1 MSDCLFCKMAGGEI
15 PVDLVLESDALMAFR
30 DINPQAPHH
39 VLIIPRAH
47 VGGLEDLDAEQEE
60 LAGQML
66 MAAQQVARQE
76 GFAEQGYRTVIN
88 TGSDGGQEIQHLHV
102 HVLAGRRMQW
112 PPG

>member
-39 VLIIPRAH
+39 VLIIPRTH
-47 VGGLEDLDAEQEE
+47 VGGLEDLQPGQEE
-60 LAGQML
+60 LAGQL
-66 MAAQQVARQE
+66 LIAAQQVARQE
-76 GFAEQGYRTVIN
+76 GFAEQGYRTVVN
-88 TGSDGGQEIQHLHV
+88 TGSDGGQEVQHLHV